1 MGFKYINKQLSIK
14 MEQMQQD
21 SANAR
26 KDLIVTL
33 SNVDNVKAQ
42 ASNSAIELL
51 LKPKMT
57 AMYDSLANNNKYAQ
71 VTSSS
76 ITFVSNWCKI

>member
-1 MGFKYINKQLSIK
+1 
-14 MEQMQQD
+14 MQQD

-42 ASNSAIELL
+42 ADNSAIELL

-57 AMYDSLANNNKYAQ
+57 AMYDSLANNNK
-71 VTSSS
+71 
-76 ITFVSNWCKI
+76 